1 MNLAPSRK
9 IKFAFEFLFSF
20 YVLTFLMK
28 GYNIFTCIFYWKIIL
43 VHQPKLF
50 HIFFTHL
57 LSATFLK
64 IFHKPKDKKV
74 WFYG

>member
-28 GYNIFTCIFYWKIIL
+28 GYNIFTCYFLLENYFSSSTQAFSHFFY
-43 VHQPKLF
+43 PSPDSN
-50 HIFFTHL
+50 FFKNL
-57 LSATFLK
+57 
-64 IFHKPKDKKV
+64 P
-74 WFYG
+74 